1 MKFIEFYTLFRNI
14 KFEIIKEI
22 QMGSSEFAKNMTKIS
37 AAFFAVL
44 LLFYFS
50 YIFFDIIFMLAVSLL
65 IAMIFDPVVKFLEG
79 RNITRLTSVLIVF
92 GVIGIFIFFALSILI
107 PKIVSQMNTLSEALS
122 KENVNR
128 FIYQIEAVV
137 KTYVPFADSADIAGR
152 ISNFLYSLVFD
163 SINNISN
170 IVSSLVSILAM
181 LVIVPF
187 MTFFILK
194 DNQAIIKGLVNIMPN
209 RYFEVSYWVIWKIR
223 EQLGRF
229 VRGWIID
236 AFFVGL
242 MSAVGLSILGIHN
255 SITIGFVAGVGHLIP
270 YFGPI
275 IGGVP
280 AIIISLIQFGDLS
293 MLPSIIVLFLIIYTI
308 DNGYIQPN
316 VFSKSTDMHPLVIIL
331 LILIGS
337 QLMGIFGMLLAVPVA
352 TVIKTAAREI
362 YYGYKNYTIIKIS

>member
-1 MKFIEFYTLFRNI
+1 
-14 KFEIIKEI
+14 
-22 QMGSSEFAKNMTKIS
+22 MGSSEFSKNITKIT
-37 AAFFAVL
+37 AALLVAAL
-44 LLFYFS
+44 LLYFS
-50 YIFFDIIFMLAVSLL
+50 YIFFDIILMLAISLL
-65 IAMIFDPVVKFLEG
+65 IAMIFDPVVKLLES
-79 RNITRLTSVLIVF
+79 RNISRLASVLIVF
-92 GVIGIFIFFALSILI
+92 GISGVFIFFALSILF
-107 PKIVSQMNTLSEALS
+107 PKIVSQMNTISEALS

-128 FIYQIEAVV
+128 FIYQIEAAA
-137 KTYVPFADSADIAGR
+137 KTYIPFADSADIAGR
-152 ISNFLYSLVFD
+152 ISDFLSSLVFD

-170 IVSSLVSILAM
+170 IVSSIVSILAIM
-181 LVIVPF
+181 VIVPF

-194 DNQAIIKGLVNIMPN
+194 DNQTIIKGLVNIMPN

-229 VRGWIID
+229 VRGWILD
-236 AFFVGL
+236 AFFVGV
-242 MSAVGLSILGIHN
+242 MSAAGLSVLGIHN
-255 SITIGFVAGVGHLIP
+255 SITIGFIAGVGHLIP

-293 MLPSIIVLFLIIYTI
+293 MLPSIVVLFLIIYTI

-337 QLMGIFGMLLAVPVA
+337 QLLGIFGMLLAVPVA
-352 TVIKTAAREI
+352 TVLKTAAREI
-362 YYGYKNYTIIKIS
+362 YYGYKNYKIIRLG

>member
-1 MKFIEFYTLFRNI
+1 
-14 KFEIIKEI
+14 
-22 QMGSSEFAKNMTKIS
+22 MGSSELSKNLTKIS
-37 AAFFAVL
+37 AAFLAAL

-65 IAMIFDPVVKFLEG
+65 IAMIFDPVVKLLEG
-79 RNITRLTSVLIVF
+79 RNISRLTSVLIVF
-92 GVIGIFIFFALSILI
+92 CVSGIFIFFALSILI
-107 PKIVSQMNTLSEALS
+107 PKIVSQMNTISEALS

-128 FIYQIEAVV
+128 FIYQIEAVA
-137 KTYVPFADSADIAGR
+137 KTYIPFADSADIAGK
-152 ISNFLYSLVFD
+152 ISDFLYSLVFD
-163 SINNISN
+163 SINNISD
-170 IVSSLVSILAM
+170 IVSSIVSILAIM
-181 LVIVPF
+181 VIVPF
-187 MTFFILK
+187 ITFFILK
-194 DNQAIIKGLVNIMPN
+194 DNQAIIKGLVNVMPN

-236 AFFVGL
+236 AFLVGV

-255 SITIGFVAGVGHLIP
+255 SITIGFVAGIGHLIP

-280 AIIISLIQFGDLS
+280 AIIISVIQFGDLS

-337 QLMGIFGMLLAVPVA
+337 QLLGIFGMLLAVPVA
-352 TVIKTAAREI
+352 TIIKTAAREI
-362 YYGYKNYTIIKIS
+362 YYGYKNYKIIRLG

>member
-1 MKFIEFYTLFRNI
+1 MKFITYL
-14 KFEIIKEI
+14 
-22 QMGSSEFAKNMTKIS
+22 TKIS
-37 AAFFAVL
+37 AAFLAAL

-65 IAMIFDPVVKFLEG
+65 IAMIFDPVVKLLEG
-79 RNITRLTSVLIVF
+79 RNISRLTSVLIVF
-92 GVIGIFIFFALSILI
+92 CVSGIFIFFALSILI
-107 PKIVSQMNTLSEALS
+107 PKIVSQMNTISEALS

-128 FIYQIEAVV
+128 FIYQIEAVA
-137 KTYVPFADSADIAGR
+137 KTYIPFADSADIAGK
-152 ISNFLYSLVFD
+152 ISDFLYSLVFD
-163 SINNISN
+163 SINNISD
-170 IVSSLVSILAM
+170 IVSSIVSILAIM
-181 LVIVPF
+181 VIVPF
-187 MTFFILK
+187 ITFFILK
-194 DNQAIIKGLVNIMPN
+194 DNQAIIKGLVNVMPN

-236 AFFVGL
+236 AFLVGV

-255 SITIGFVAGVGHLIP
+255 SITIGFVAGIGHLIP

-280 AIIISLIQFGDLS
+280 AIIISVIQFGDLS

-337 QLMGIFGMLLAVPVA
+337 QLLGIFGMLLAVPVA
-352 TVIKTAAREI
+352 TIIKTAAREI
-362 YYGYKNYTIIKIS
+362 YYGYKNYKIIRLG

>member
-1 MKFIEFYTLFRNI
+1 
-14 KFEIIKEI
+14 
-22 QMGSSEFAKNMTKIS
+22 MGSSELSKNLTKIS
-37 AAFFAVL
+37 AAFLATV

-50 YIFFDIIFMLAVSLL
+50 YQFFDIIFMLAVSLL

-92 GVIGIFIFFALSILI
+92 GVSGIFIFFALSILI
-107 PKIVSQMNTLSEALS
+107 PKVVSQMNTISEALS

-128 FIYQIEAVV
+128 FIYQIESVA
-137 KTYVPFADSADIAGR
+137 KNYIPFADSADIAGK
-152 ISNFLYSLVFD
+152 ISDFLYSLVFD

-170 IVSSLVSILAM
+170 IVSSIVSILAIM
-181 LVIVPF
+181 VIVPF

-194 DNQAIIKGLVNIMPN
+194 DNQAIIKGLVNVMPN

-229 VRGWIID
+229 VRGWILD

-280 AIIISLIQFGDLS
+280 AIIISVIQFGDLS
-293 MLPSIIVLFLIIYTI
+293 MLPSIIILFLIIYTI

-337 QLMGIFGMLLAVPVA
+337 QLLGIFGMLLAVPVA

-362 YYGYKNYTIIKIS
+362 YFGYKNYKIIKIS